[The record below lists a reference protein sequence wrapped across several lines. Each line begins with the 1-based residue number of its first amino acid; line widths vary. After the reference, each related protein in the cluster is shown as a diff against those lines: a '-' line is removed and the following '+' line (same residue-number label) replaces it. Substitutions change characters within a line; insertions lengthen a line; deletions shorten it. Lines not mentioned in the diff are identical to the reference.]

1 MRPDQCRAT
10 LEGGPWPAIDTLDVP
25 QDVYDLLDEFVDST
39 SSQLEEL
46 EETALAYEQEQAEE
60 QAATIRRVLHKI
72 KGEAGI
78 VGFSLLEAFF
88 HEAENAFE
96 QLPIEARSEM
106 LLRLKDWVADVIDA
120 LER

>member
-1 MRPDQCRAT
+1 MSPDQCRAA
-10 LEGGPWPAIDTLDVP
+10 LEGGQWPATDTIDVP
-25 QDVYDLLDEFVDST
+25 EDVFDLLDEFVDST
-39 SSQLEEL
+39 TSELDEL
-46 EETALAYEQEQAEE
+46 EEVVLVYEQEQTED
-60 QAATIRRVLHKI
+60 QAATIRRVLHKM

-78 VGFSLLEAFF
+78 VRFSLLETFF

-106 LLRLKDWVADVIDA
+106 LLRLKDWVADVIAA